1 MPTSST
7 PLDPTGCSSH
17 SSALATSS
25 THPSTNPSPHISLEP
40 ATPGDAELLARLH
53 AESWRHAYAGLVPAD
68 YLEHQAAAERRATW
82 RARMEDDAEGPLE
95 VFIARVN
102 GEAAGFACLMPL
114 AEPGYGIYLDN
125 LHVLPAYHGQG
136 LGKRLLAHCVRRV
149 TTEWP
154 GKALF
159 LYVLADNEPARGF
172 YRTLG
177 GEESEPFL
185 EPFHGTDVMVP
196 VVRVTWF
203 DVDALLARLAPSA

>member
-7 PLDPTGCSSH
+7 PPDPAGLPSAPQSSP
-17 SSALATSS
+17 T
-25 THPSTNPSPHISLEP
+25 PSPHLSLEP
-40 ATPGDAELLARLH
+40 ATRADAELLARLH
-53 AESWRHAYAGLVPAD
+53 AESWRHAYAGLVPVD

-95 VFIARVN
+95 VTIARVD

-149 TTEWP
+149 ATEWP

-172 YRTLG
+172 YRALG

-196 VVRVTWF
+196 VLRVTWF
-203 DVDALLARLAPSA
+203 DVDALLARLTPRA